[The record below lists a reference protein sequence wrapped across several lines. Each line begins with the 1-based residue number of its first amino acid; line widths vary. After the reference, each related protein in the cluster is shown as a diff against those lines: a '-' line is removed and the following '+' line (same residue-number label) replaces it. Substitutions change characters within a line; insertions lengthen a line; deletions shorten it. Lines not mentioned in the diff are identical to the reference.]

1 MNKLLSNISFTKN
14 ESKVIIFI
22 ILVLITGLTI
32 RYYRHIF
39 EPDSNLPY
47 DFTKKDSEFRELS
60 QRNNKKRISS
70 ATDSSSA
77 EDEILLKRIK
87 EDTSKA
93 EVITEEEIT
102 EKININTATK
112 SELVD
117 LPGVGESTAD
127 KIIEY
132 REKKISFRKPEE
144 LMNVK
149 GIGKKKFEKLKNY
162 IKTE

>member
-1 MNKLLSNISFTKN
+1 MNRLLRNLPFTKN
-14 ESKVIIFI
+14 ESKVILFI

-32 RYYRHIF
+32 KYYRHIF
-39 EPDSNLPY
+39 EPNSTLPY

-60 QRNNKKRISS
+60 KGNNKKRISS
-70 ATDSSSA
+70 AVDSSPVD
-77 EDEILLKRIK
+77 DELLLKRFR

-93 EVITEEEIT
+93 EVMAEEEIT

-112 SELVD
+112 SELID

-127 KIIEY
+127 KIIDY
-132 REKKISFRKPEE
+132 RTKSISFRKPED

-149 GIGKKKFEKLKNY
+149 GIGKKKFEKLKKY